1 MKILEEKTNKIAEDF
16 CEKYN
21 SHHPH
26 RKNEAINYFKSGANF
41 METEFKNL
49 TIEFVKW
56 ITHKDS
62 PYAILYSSEEQRF
75 ATTERDY
82 TCDELFDL
90 FIEYKI
96 KNP

>member
-1 MKILEEKTNKIAEDF
+1 MKILEEKTNEIAENF
-16 CEKYN
+16 CEN
-21 SHHPH
+21 IIPISPV
-26 RKNEAINYFKSGANF
+26 RKNEAINYFKAGAAF
-41 METEFKNL
+41 MEVEFKNL
-49 TIEFVKW
+49 TIEVLEW
-56 ITHKDS
+56 ITRQDS
-62 PYAILYSSEEQRF
+62 PYAILYSLGEQRF